1 MHCDHYVFASWA
13 VMQRG
18 RVDLPRNH
26 PSCWQLSS
34 DGVPNHSGLVESI
47 TYSLRRSIRPFQ
59 KGIRIDEFSQPLMEK
74 VG

>member
-1 MHCDHYVFASWA
+1 VHCDHYVFASWA

-47 TYSLRRSIRPFQ
+47 KFDILKSHGNFPASSRGELIPVT
-59 KGIRIDEFSQPLMEK
+59 KN
-74 VG
+74 